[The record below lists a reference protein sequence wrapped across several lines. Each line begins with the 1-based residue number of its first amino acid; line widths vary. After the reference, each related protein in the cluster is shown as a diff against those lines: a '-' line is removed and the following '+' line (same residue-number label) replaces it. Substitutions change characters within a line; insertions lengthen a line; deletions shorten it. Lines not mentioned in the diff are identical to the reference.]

1 MSRQQPLFNLIEDL
15 SGDLRDPGLLW
26 QIGAIIVSVALGWTL
41 ARLLRKYT
49 GRDENRNDIMRF
61 GVESVGRVVPP
72 MLVVGL
78 LTLSRIALLEFYKHP
93 NNLLKVAIP
102 IFGSLAVIRF
112 TVYLLR
118 RVFARR
124 GEISPTMLAFEK
136 IVQVLVWLAF
146 VLYITGLWDDVFLYM
161 DNTILP
167 MGKYKVSIADVLQA
181 IVSVVVMLMLALW
194 AGTALEEWLMRLQ
207 GMHTSL
213 RVVLSRTVRAVLI
226 LAAVLVSLSLVGI
239 DLTVLSVFGGA
250 LGVGLGLGLQKIASN
265 YVSGFIILLDR
276 SLTIGDMITVDRYSG
291 KVTQINTRYTV
302 LQALDG
308 MESIIPNEM
317 LVSGAVQNSSLS
329 SSLVNIS
336 TKVSVAYDTDVDM
349 VLKLLEDAALSVER
363 VNKERLPSAT
373 LLNFG
378 ADGLDLQVGFWI
390 DDPENGRGGVTSDV
404 NRAIWRALK
413 EHGISVPFPQ
423 REMRILGPV
432 PAALGGEES
441 TTVPKE
447 NPVTAGNPSSNHL

>member
-1 MSRQQPLFNLIEDL
+1 MSKQQPLFNLIEDL
-15 SGDLRDPGLLW
+15 SGDLRDPSLLW
-26 QIGAIIVSVALGWTL
+26 QIAAIIVSVALGWTL
-41 ARLLRKYT
+41 AKLLRKYF
-49 GRDENRNDIMRF
+49 GRNENHGHIMEF
-61 GVESVGRVVPP
+61 GVESIGRVVPP
-72 MLVVGL
+72 MLIVGL
-78 LTLSRIALLEFYKHP
+78 LALSRLALLEYYKHP
-93 NNLLKVAIP
+93 NNLIKVAMP
-102 IFGSLAVIRF
+102 IFASLAVIRF

-124 GEISPTMLAFEK
+124 GEISSGMMAFEK
-136 IVQVLVWLAF
+136 IFQVLVWLAF
-146 VLYITGLWDDVFLYM
+146 VLYITGLWDDVFRYM
-161 DNTILP
+161 DSTFVP
-167 MGKYKVSIADVLQA
+167 MGKYKVTIADILQA
-181 IVSVVVMLMLALW
+181 IVSVAVMLMLALW

-207 GMHTSL
+207 GMHTSM
-213 RVVLSRTVRAVLI
+213 RVVMSRTARAVLI
-226 LAAVLVSLSLVGI
+226 LVAVLASLSLVGI

-276 SLTIGDMITVDRYSG
+276 SLTIGDMITVDKYSG

-329 SSLVNIS
+329 SSMVNIS
-336 TKVSVAYDTDVDM
+336 TKVSVSYDTDVDE
-349 VLKLLEDAALSVER
+349 VLKLLEEAALSVER
-363 VNKERLPSAT
+363 VNKERTPSAT
-373 LLNFG
+373 LLSFG

-413 EHGISVPFPQ
+413 EHNISVPFPQ
-423 REMRILGPV
+423 REMRIIGAV
-432 PAALGGEES
+432 PTVLTDGES

-447 NPVTAGNPSSNHL
+447 MPVTVGNPSSNHL

>member
-1 MSRQQPLFNLIEDL
+1 MSKQQPLFNLIEDL
-15 SGDLRDPGLLW
+15 SGDLREPSLLW
-26 QIGAIIVSVALGWTL
+26 QIGAIIVSVALGWVL
-41 ARLLRKYT
+41 ARLLRKYF
-49 GRDENRNDIMRF
+49 GRNQNHGNIMQF
-61 GVESVGRVVPP
+61 GVESIGRVVPP
-72 MLVVGL
+72 MLIAGL
-78 LTLSRIALLEFYKHP
+78 LALSRLMLLKYYQHP
-93 NNLLKVAIP
+93 NNLIKIAIP

-112 TVYLLR
+112 AVYLLR

-124 GEISPTMLAFEK
+124 GEVGTGMIAFEK
-136 IVQVLVWLAF
+136 IFQVLVWLAF
-146 VLYITGLWDDVFLYM
+146 VLYITGFWDDVFHYM
-161 DNTILP
+161 DSTFLP
-167 MGKYKVSIADVLQA
+167 MGKYKVTIADILQA
-181 IVSVVVMLMLALW
+181 IVSVAVMLMLALW

-207 GMHTSL
+207 GMHTSM
-213 RVVLSRTVRAVLI
+213 RVVMSRTARAVLI
-226 LAAVLVSLSLVGI
+226 LVAVLVSLSLVGI

-276 SLTIGDMITVDRYSG
+276 SLTIGDMITVDKYSG

-329 SSLVNIS
+329 SSMVNVS
-336 TKVSVAYDTDVDM
+336 TRVSVSYDTDVDE
-349 VLKLLEDAALSVER
+349 VLQLLEEAALSVER
-363 VNKERLPSAT
+363 VNKERTPSAT
-373 LLNFG
+373 LISFG

-413 EHGISVPFPQ
+413 EHNISVPFPQ
-423 REMRILGPV
+423 REMRIIGAV
-432 PAALGGEES
+432 PTVLADAES

-447 NPVTAGNPSSNHL
+447 MSGTAGIPSSNQL